1 LPNRVLSRRPA
12 FDGGTFQ
19 SKEDIMTLSH
29 HAKASPW
36 VHRAAAAALLAIC
49 APATAIT
56 FGEFDGTAHPFVGSM
71 VVSIPDE
78 GVFQWCSGTLI
89 APQVFLTA
97 SHCTAPVDSF
107 LANNPGSAFY
117 VTFDPVI
124 DTTGLTGTLFTGTP
138 HTNPLYGSGGGNDP
152 HDVAVIVLDQ
162 APPITPAELPGV
174 GLLDAMKADHSIL
187 TARFTAVGYGTT
199 RESMQKGW
207 QGILDNIER
216 QHADQ
221 SFWSLTSAWVN
232 FSMLPT
238 GANASGGTCY
248 GDSGGPHFVHQD
260 GVETDIVV
268 AITITGDAQCKALDK
283 DYRVDTAGARD
294 FLGQFVTLP

>member
-1 LPNRVLSRRPA
+1 
-12 FDGGTFQ
+12 
-19 SKEDIMTLSH
+19 MTSSH
-29 HAKASPW
+29 RDFVSPW
-36 VHRAAAAALLAIC
+36 AYCAAAALVLGIS
-49 APATAIT
+49 APASAIT
-56 FGEFDGTAHPFVGSM
+56 FGEADGTAHPFVGSM

-97 SHCTAPVDSF
+97 SHCTHPVDSF
-107 LANNPGSAFY
+107 LANNPGSVFY

-124 DTTGLTGTLFTGTP
+124 DTTGLTGTFYTGTP
-138 HTNPLYGSGGGNDP
+138 HTNPLYGSGGNDDP

-162 APPITPAELPGV
+162 APPITPAHLPTA
-174 GLLDAMKADHSIL
+174 GLLDTLKANHTLSS
-187 TARFTAVGYGTT
+187 TRFTAVGYGTT
-199 RESMQKGW
+199 RESLQKGW
-207 QGILDNIER
+207 QGVLDNVER

-238 GANASGGTCY
+238 GANDSGGTCY
-248 GDSGGPHFVHQD
+248 GDSGGPHFIHLD

-268 AITITGDAQCKALDK
+268 ATTITGDAQCKALDK
-283 DYRVDTAGARD
+283 DYRIDTASARN
-294 FLGQFVTLP
+294 FLSEFVTLP

>member
-1 LPNRVLSRRPA
+1 
-12 FDGGTFQ
+12 
-19 SKEDIMTLSH
+19 MTLSH
-29 HAKASPW
+29 DSITTPW
-36 VHRAAAAALLAIC
+36 IHRAAAVVLLGVC

-56 FGEFDGTAHPFVGSM
+56 FGESDGTAHPFVGSM
-71 VVSIPDE
+71 VVSIPGE

-97 SHCTAPVDSF
+97 SHCTAPVASF
-107 LANNPGSAFY
+107 VANNPGSVFY

-124 DTTGLTGTLFTGTP
+124 DTTGLIGTFYTGTP
-138 HTNPLYGSGGGNDP
+138 HTNPLYASGGNNDP
-152 HDVAVIVLDQ
+152 YDVAVITLDL
-162 APPITPAELPGV
+162 APPITPAELPTA
-174 GLLDAMKADHSIL
+174 GLLDAMKADHL
-187 TARFTAVGYGTT
+187 LPTARFTAVGYGTT

-207 QGILDNIER
+207 QGILDNVER

-221 SFWSLTSAWVN
+221 GFFSLTAAWAS
-232 FSMLPT
+232 FDMLPT
-238 GANASGGTCY
+238 GANDSGGTCY

-260 GVETDIVV
+260 GVETDIVA

-283 DYRVDTAGARD
+283 DYRVDTPNARA

>member
-1 LPNRVLSRRPA
+1 MTKPH
-12 FDGGTFQ
+12 
-19 SKEDIMTLSH
+19 DIITR
-29 HAKASPW
+29 KW
-36 VHRAAAAALLAIC
+36 IQGAAAAALFGIC
-49 APATAIT
+49 APASAIT
-56 FGEFDGTAHPFVGSM
+56 FGEPDGAAHPFVGSM
-71 VVSIPDE
+71 VVSIPGE

-97 SHCTAPVDSF
+97 SHCTAPVASF
-107 LANNPGSAFY
+107 LANNPGSIFY

-124 DTTGLTGTLFTGTP
+124 DTTGLTGTFYTGTT
-138 HTNPLYGSGGGNDP
+138 HTNPLYASGGYNDP
-152 HDVAVIVLDQ
+152 YDVAVITLDQ
-162 APPITPAELPGV
+162 IPVPPITPAQLPTA
-174 GLLDAMKADHSIL
+174 GLLDAMKADHSL
-187 TARFTAVGYGTT
+187 PSARFTAVGYGTT

-221 SFWSLTSAWVN
+221 GFFSLTQAWAS
-232 FSMLPT
+232 FDMLPT

-283 DYRVDTAGARD
+283 DYRVDTPNARD

>member
-1 LPNRVLSRRPA
+1 MNLSP
-12 FDGGTFQ
+12 
-19 SKEDIMTLSH
+19 
-29 HAKASPW
+29 HALVQRWSVRTAS
-36 VHRAAAAALLAIC
+36 LLLLVMS
-49 APATAIT
+49 APAPAIT
-56 FGEFDGTAHPFVGSM
+56 FGEPDGTAHPFVGSM
-71 VVSIPDE
+71 VVNIPGE

-89 APQVFLTA
+89 APTMFLTA
-97 SHCTAPVDSF
+97 SHCTQPVASF
-107 LANNPGSAFY
+107 VANNPGSVFS

-124 DTTGLTGTLFTGTP
+124 DTTGLTGTFYTGTT
-138 HTNPLYGSGGGNDP
+138 HTNPLYGSGGENDP
-152 HDVAVIVLDQ
+152 HDVAVFELDQ
-162 APPITPAELPGV
+162 IPVPPITPAHLPSA
-174 GLLDAMKADHSIL
+174 GLLDAMKSDQSLL

-221 SFWSLTSAWVN
+221 GLFSLTQAWAS
-232 FSMLPT
+232 FDMLPT
-238 GANASGGTCY
+238 GANDSGGTCY

-283 DYRVDTAGARD
+283 DYRVDTPSARD
-294 FLGQFVTLP
+294 FLGQYVTLP

>member
-1 LPNRVLSRRPA
+1 MIRSL
-12 FDGGTFQ
+12 
-19 SKEDIMTLSH
+19 
-29 HAKASPW
+29 HAKAKPW
-36 VHRAAAAALLAIC
+36 VRRATAAALLAIVC

-56 FGEFDGTAHPFVGSM
+56 FGQPDGDAHPFVGSM

-97 SHCTAPVDSF
+97 SHCTRPVASF
-107 LANNPGSAFY
+107 LANNPGSVFY

-124 DTTGLTGTLFTGTP
+124 DSTAQTGTFYTGTP
-138 HTNPLYGSGGGNDP
+138 HTNPLYASGGNDDP
-152 HDVAVIVLDQ
+152 YDVAVIVLDE
-162 APPITPAELPGV
+162 APPITPAHLPTA
-174 GLLDAMKADHSIL
+174 GLLDAMKSDHSLL

-199 RESMQKGW
+199 RDSMKKGW
-207 QGILDNIER
+207 QGVLDNVER
-216 QHADQ
+216 RQADQ
-221 SFWSLTSAWVN
+221 GIFSLTAAWASFN
-232 FSMLPT
+232 MLPT
-238 GANASGGTCY
+238 GANDSGGTCY

-260 GVETDIVV
+260 GEETDIVV

-283 DYRVDTAGARD
+283 DYRVDTANARD

>member
-1 LPNRVLSRRPA
+1 
-12 FDGGTFQ
+12 
-19 SKEDIMTLSH
+19 MTLSH
-29 HAKASPW
+29 HSTTTPW
-36 VHRAAAAALLAIC
+36 IHRAAAVALLGVC

-56 FGEFDGTAHPFVGSM
+56 FGESDGTAHPFVGSM
-71 VVSIPDE
+71 VVSIPGE

-97 SHCTAPVDSF
+97 SHCTAPVASF
-107 LANNPGSAFY
+107 VANNPGSVFY

-124 DTTGLTGTLFTGTP
+124 DTTGLIGTFYTGTP
-138 HTNPLYGSGGGNDP
+138 HTNPLYASGGNNDP
-152 HDVAVIVLDQ
+152 YDVAVITLDL
-162 APPITPAELPGV
+162 APPITPAELPTA
-174 GLLDAMKADHSIL
+174 GLLDAMKADHL
-187 TARFTAVGYGTT
+187 LPTARFTAVGYGTT

-207 QGILDNIER
+207 QGILDNVER

-221 SFWSLTSAWVN
+221 GFFSLTAAWAS
-232 FSMLPT
+232 FDMLPT
-238 GANASGGTCY
+238 GANDSGGTCY

-260 GVETDIVV
+260 GVETDIVA

-283 DYRVDTAGARD
+283 DYRVDTPNARA

>member
-1 LPNRVLSRRPA
+1 
-12 FDGGTFQ
+12 
-19 SKEDIMTLSH
+19 MTLPRQVITNSLIQ
-29 HAKASPW
+29 
-36 VHRAAAAALLAIC
+36 RAAALALLGIAT
-49 APATAIT
+49 PASAIT
-56 FGEFDGTAHPFVGSM
+56 FGQPDGTTHPFVGSM

-124 DTTGLTGTLFTGTP
+124 DTTGQTGTFYTGTP
-138 HTNPLYGSGGGNDP
+138 HTNPLYGSGGANDP
-152 HDVAVIVLDQ
+152 HDVAVITLDQ
-162 APPITPAELPGV
+162 APPITPAELAGA

-216 QHADQ
+216 QYADQ

-232 FSMLPT
+232 FTMLPT
-238 GANASGGTCY
+238 GANDSGGTCY

-260 GVETDIVV
+260 AVETDIVV
-268 AITITGDAQCKALDK
+268 AITITGDAQCKSLDK
-283 DYRVDTAGARD
+283 DYRVDTSAARD
-294 FLGQFVTLP
+294 FLGQFVALP